1 MSYTSEQLPNY
12 FLKIDTQ
19 PNLQLAFKKEDTYRI
34 PTQNEC
40 ISYILE
46 RINGIQQE
54 LKLEKDKNEIQQ
66 AVLNDLL
73 VRMTTLERK

>member
-1 MSYTSEQLPNY
+1 MSYTSEQLPN
-12 FLKIDTQ
+12 FIKIDTLPKTQ
-19 PNLQLAFKKEDTYRI
+19 IAFKIGEGYRI

-40 ISYILE
+40 ISYLLE
-46 RINGIQQE
+46 Q

-73 VRMTTLERK
+73 VRMTALERK